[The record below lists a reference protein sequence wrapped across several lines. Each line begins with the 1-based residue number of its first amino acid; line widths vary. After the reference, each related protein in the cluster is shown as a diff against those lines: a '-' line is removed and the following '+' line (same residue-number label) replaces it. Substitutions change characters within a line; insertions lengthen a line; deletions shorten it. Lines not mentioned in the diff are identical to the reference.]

1 MASSLASKSKIALA
15 RPSLVLARGLALAL
29 KKAVSMFGTV
39 GLESS
44 NISKIYTSKRFSGVF
59 PIMSIKVEGLLGS
72 MTQSN

>member
-15 RPSLVLARGLALAL
+15 RPSLALAL
-29 KKAVSMFGTV
+29 KKVVSTLRRA

-44 NISKIYTSKRFSGVF
+44 NISKIYTSERFSSVS